1 MEEKKKITLHPRRL
15 ARKLAKRQMDQAG
28 ATGYNKVPPA
38 VGREKPKSP
47 FSRNWRKIA
56 KDTIR
61 RAESGSGS
69 KNKKTRR

>member
-15 ARKLAKRQMDQAG
+15 ARKLAKRQLDQAG

-56 KDTIR
+56 ADALRQPK
-61 RAESGSGS
+61 SG
-69 KNKKTRR
+69 KNKKSRR